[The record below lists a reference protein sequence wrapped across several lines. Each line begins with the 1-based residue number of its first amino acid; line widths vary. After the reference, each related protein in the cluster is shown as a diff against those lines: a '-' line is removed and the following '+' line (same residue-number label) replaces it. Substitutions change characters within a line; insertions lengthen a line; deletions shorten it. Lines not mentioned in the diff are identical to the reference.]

1 MSPTS
6 LIQKARKI
14 HGKDS
19 RYEPE
24 AYVFVQQAMHFTKE
38 HIKQADSKD
47 PHITGQQLVEG
58 IRRFALQEFG
68 PMAITVFKTW
78 GINKTED
85 IGEIVFNLIE
95 YGDGWSKKEEDKK
108 EDFSKGYDFFESF
121 ASPFLPSS
129 EKKNAM
135 KKSKSNKKR
144 RSS

>member
-1 MSPTS
+1 MPLTS
-6 LIQKARKI
+6 FIQKARKI
-14 HGKDS
+14 HSQDS

-24 AYVFVQQAMHFTKE
+24 AYVFVQQALHFTKE
-38 HIKQADSKD
+38 HIKKADSKD
-47 PHITGQQLVEG
+47 PHITGQELVEG

-85 IGEIVFNLIE
+85 IGEMVFNLIE
-95 YGDGWSKKEEDKK
+95 AGLCNKKDEDKK

-129 EKKNAM
+129 EKKNEM
-135 KKSKSNKKR
+135 KKRKTNNKR
-144 RSS
+144 RSN